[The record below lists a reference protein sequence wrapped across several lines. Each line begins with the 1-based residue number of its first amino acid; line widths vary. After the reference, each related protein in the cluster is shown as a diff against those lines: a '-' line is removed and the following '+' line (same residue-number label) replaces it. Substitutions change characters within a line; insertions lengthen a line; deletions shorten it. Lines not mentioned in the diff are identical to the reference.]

1 MFNDCCMHAHETNHV
16 HALDSLL
23 WWPHAVV
30 QLKRRV
36 TLLTVECLVSLAML
50 QRRLNRGKV
59 ADETLKKAFAG
70 SCLSP
75 DNITSAQYTIRA
87 CIASRSEYAPHQ

>member
-1 MFNDCCMHAHETNHV
+1 MFNDCCMHAHKNSHV
-16 HALDSLL
+16 HALFSSLVWL
-23 WWPHAVV
+23 HAVV

-70 SCLSP
+70 SCRSHI
-75 DNITSAQYTIRA
+75 DVASAQCTLLA
-87 CIASRSEYAPHQ
+87 CIQE

>member
-1 MFNDCCMHAHETNHV
+1 MHALV
-16 HALDSLL
+16 SPLVWL
-23 WWPHAVV
+23 HAVV

-75 DNITSAQYTIRA
+75 DTVTSAQCTLLA